1 MNYKKVQELL
11 EEYQLSPD
19 KNFGQ
24 NFLIDDNI
32 TKVIAE
38 KAKNKNVIEVG
49 PGLGSLT
56 EYLAFNANKLLCYEI
71 DKGMAKVITEKI
83 INNNN
88 NVKLIVGDFLKQDLK
103 QDIKEYF
110 NNENV
115 EVFANL
121 PYYITT
127 AILIKI
133 LEEAPLVKS
142 LTIMMQKEVADR
154 LGGKPKTKDYNSLSV
169 LLQYY
174 TKIKK
179 VLNVP
184 SSSFYPTPK
193 VESVVL
199 NIERVEPL
207 KRADNEEYFLKFN
220 RAIFMLRRKT
230 LVNNLNAFFGY
241 NKSEIIELLK
251 KHNYKETL
259 RAEELNINEIIELSN
274 IFYKSF

>member
-1 MNYKKVQELL
+1 
-11 EEYQLSPD
+11 
-19 KNFGQ
+19 
-24 NFLIDDNI
+24 
-32 TKVIAE
+32 
-38 KAKNKNVIEVG
+38 
-49 PGLGSLT
+49 
-56 EYLAFNANKLLCYEI
+56 
-71 DKGMAKVITEKI
+71 
-83 INNNN
+83 
-88 NVKLIVGDFLKQDLK
+88 
-103 QDIKEYF
+103 
-110 NNENV
+110 
-115 EVFANL
+115 
-121 PYYITT
+121 
-127 AILIKI
+127 
-133 LEEAPLVKS
+133 
-142 LTIMMQKEVADR
+142 MMQKEVADR
-154 LGGKPKTKDYNSLSV
+154 LVGKPKTKDYNSLSV

-184 SSSFYPTPK
+184 SSSFYPAPK